1 MFMSPEQSSDSRT
14 IIRTLTVLG
23 LVVNLILSAL
33 KIAAGTLG
41 ASQAVAADGFHSLS
55 DCVTDIIVL
64 IGVKYWSMPPDA
76 NHPYGHQRIETV
88 VSIVVGL
95 ALAAT
100 AVGLGYNAVL
110 SLFSPPGAPPDV
122 IAFVAA
128 IVSIVTKEVLYQYT
142 IRSAQKIRSGA
153 LKANAWHHRSDAFS
167 SIPVAVAVIGI
178 WIFPQ
183 FQFMD
188 GIAAIAVSLFILH
201 TAWKIVRPNLGQLT
215 DEAADKEIVIQIET
229 VSREVA
235 GVEDVHAIRSRFVGA
250 DVFVDLHIQ
259 VNASLTIGQG
269 HDIAREVKQALKSS
283 NDTISD
289 VLVHIEPLQ
298 QE

>member
-1 MFMSPEQSSDSRT
+1 MSRSPNQSFENRAVV
-14 IIRTLTVLG
+14 RTLTLLG

-33 KIAAGTLG
+33 KIAAGTFG
-41 ASQAVAADGFHSLS
+41 ASQAVTADGFHSLS

-64 IGVKYWSMPPDA
+64 VGVKYWSMPPDA

-100 AVGLGYNAVL
+100 AVALGFNAVM
-110 SLFSPPGAPPDV
+110 SLFAPPAPEPDV
-122 IAFVAA
+122 IAFIAA
-128 IVSIVTKEVLYQYT
+128 LVSIVTKEALYQYT
-142 IRSAQKIRSGA
+142 VRSAKKIRSSA

-167 SIPVAVAVIGI
+167 SIPVAAAVIAI

-188 GIAAIAVSLFILH
+188 SIAAIAVSVFILH

-215 DEAADKEIVIQIET
+215 DEAAGREIVTRIET
-229 VSREVA
+229 VSKKVP
-235 GVEDVHAIRSRFVGA
+235 GVEDVHAIRTRVVGA
-250 DVFVDLHIQ
+250 DIFVDLHIQ
-259 VNASLTIGQG
+259 VNSSLTIGQG
-269 HDIAREVKQALKSS
+269 HDIAREVKQALKAC
-283 NDTISD
+283 NDSIGD
-289 VLVHIEPLQ
+289 VLVHIEPI
-298 QE
+298 